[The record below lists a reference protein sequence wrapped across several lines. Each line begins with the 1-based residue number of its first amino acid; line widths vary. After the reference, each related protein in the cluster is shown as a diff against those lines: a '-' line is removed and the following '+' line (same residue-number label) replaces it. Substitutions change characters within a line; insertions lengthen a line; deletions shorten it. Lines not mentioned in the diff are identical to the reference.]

1 MKENAVKR
9 YAEFKIGHKI
19 YVVGGLH
26 CSYPKIHEPC
36 GICHSTG
43 EVKIS
48 GKTFTCPE
56 CGGKMTYD
64 HERARYR
71 YEMPAK
77 TPMEIGRV
85 EEVRRKGE
93 TKVKV
98 SYMTYETGVG
108 SGRVYAQEDCF
119 FLYEEAVRET
129 KRRNAEFI
137 AEEIKKHGREL
148 TEEECK

>member
-1 MKENAVKR
+1 MER
-9 YAEFKIGHKI
+9 YAKFGIGHKI
-19 YVVGGLH
+19 YVVGSLH

-56 CGGKMTYD
+56 CGGKMTFD

-71 YEMPAK
+71 HEMPAK
-77 TPMEIGRV
+77 MPMEIGLV
-85 EEVRRKGE
+85 KEVKRNRTAE
-93 TKVKV
+93 TEV
-98 SYMTYETGVG
+98 SYMTYETGVC
-108 SGRVYAQEDCF
+108 SGRVYTQEDCF
-119 FLYEEAVRET
+119 SSYEEAVKET
-129 KRRNAEFI
+129 ERRNTKFI

>member
-1 MKENAVKR
+1 MER
-9 YAEFKIGHKI
+9 YAKFGIGDKI
-19 YVVGGLH
+19 YVLGSLH
-26 CSYPKIHEPC
+26 CSYPTIHYRCEV
-36 GICHSTG
+36 CHSTG

-48 GKTFTCPE
+48 RETFVCPK
-56 CGGKMTYD
+56 CNGKMAYD

-77 TPMEIGRV
+77 TTMEIGQV
-85 EEVRRKGE
+85 KEFKRKGE
-93 TKVKV
+93 TKVEV
-98 SYMTYETGVG
+98 SYMTYETGIG

-119 FLYEEAVRET
+119 FLYEDAVRET
-129 KRRNAEFI
+129 ERRNAEFI

>member
-1 MKENAVKR
+1 MKR
-9 YAEFKIGHKI
+9 YAEFGIGDKI
-19 YVVGGLH
+19 YVIGSLH
-26 CSYPKIHEPC
+26 LTRPEIHEPC

-43 EVKIS
+43 KVKIS

-56 CGGKMTYD
+56 CNGKMTFDY
-64 HERARYR
+64 ERTRYR
-71 YEMPAK
+71 YEMPVEMS
-77 TPMEIGRV
+77 MEIGLV
-85 EEVRRKGE
+85 KEVKRNRTAE
-93 TKVKV
+93 TEV

-119 FLYEEAVRET
+119 SHYEEAVEET
-129 KRRNAEFI
+129 KKRNAEFI